1 MIAMFCEGT
10 RDINLI
16 LSREEIDII
25 RKTKESTLSLCATSG
40 EKQFYLSR
48 YSDLVETQIDY
59 IDVVE
64 PKQEQDLP
72 TWVVTLGDRAYE
84 DLALQGKCGTRYVA
98 ESKISVGLDPD
109 DMPF

>member
-1 MIAMFCEGT
+1 MRALFCEST
-10 RDINLI
+10 LDINLI
-16 LSREEIDII
+16 LSKAEIDFI
-25 RKTKESTLSLCATSG
+25 RKSKQSTLSLCAGCG
-40 EKQFYLSR
+40 EREFYLSR

-64 PKQEQDLP
+64 PKQEQDIP
-72 TWVVTLGDRAYE
+72 TWMVTLSDRAYE

-98 ESKISVGLDPD
+98 ESKITVSLDPD